1 VRWHPLVAQQ
11 PPAHTC
17 WLSPAVLCAP
27 TSSQDYNELLRIIH
41 TPLVKTYTYRRL
53 ELSEARFQLHRQ
65 LNADLEMAES
75 KAVPHRDFYNVGGA
89 PQRRSR
95 TCASHTTHPAAFLQV
110 RKVDTHVHHSAC
122 MNQKHLLNYIKSK
135 LKNCP
140 DERVIIRDGKEL
152 TLKEV
157 FESLKLTAYDLSVD
171 TLDMH
176 ADYTTF
182 HRFDRF
188 NLKYN
193 PVGQSRLREI
203 FLKTDNYI
211 GGRYLAEITREVFA
225 DLEAAKYTLAEYRLS
240 IYGKSRDEW
249 SKLAAWVVD
258 NGLASTQVRWMVQIP
273 RLYEVYRKTNAVA
286 SFQDMLNN
294 IFQPLYDVT
303 RDPSIDPKLHQFL
316 GIVVGFDC
324 VDDESKQEVFRDSAD
339 VPLPAA
345 WSAPHQPPYYY
356 WNYYLAANLV
366 RRRRRAAQSRARTN
380 VAVCANFCPRVRA
393 RVRRRC

>member
-1 VRWHPLVAQQ
+1 MP
-11 PPAHTC
+11 
-17 WLSPAVLCAP
+17 SLCSYSQAP
-27 TSSQDYNELLRIIH
+27 TQC
-41 TPLVKTYTYRRL
+41 V
-53 ELSEARFQLHRQ
+53 
-65 LNADLEMAES
+65 
-75 KAVPHRDFYNVGGA
+75 
-89 PQRRSR
+89 
-95 TCASHTTHPAAFLQV
+95 QV
-110 RKVDTHVHHSAC
+110 RKVDTHVHHTAC
-122 MNQKHLLNYIKSK
+122 MNQKHLLNFIKAK
-135 LKNCP
+135 LKNSP

-258 NGLASTQVRWMVQIP
+258 NGLASTQVRWMIQVP
-273 RLYEVYRKTNAVA
+273 RLYEVYRKTNSIA
-286 SFQDMLNN
+286 SYQDMLAN
-294 IFQPLYDVT
+294 IFSPLFEVT
-303 RDPSIDPKLHQFL
+303 RNPASDPKLHQFL
-316 GIVVGFDC
+316 GIVVGLDC
-324 VDDESKQEVFRDSAD
+324 VDDESKQEVFRDSAE
-339 VPLPAA
+339 VPPPAA
-345 WSAPHQPPYYY
+345 WTSHHQPPYYY
-356 WNYYLAANLV
+356 WNYYLANNLV
-366 RRRRRAAQSRARTN
+366 RRCRLPS
-380 VAVCANFCPRVRA
+380 
-393 RVRRRC
+393 